1 MTVKSMIPGLA
12 LLRAIDVL
20 AGGLCR
26 SVPTETET
34 FSLLHVKD
42 ATHVSEYAPFLLGR
56 EVSER
61 DIGGLKCFCLGSLVV
76 PHVLYYLRSWL
87 EVLFDFNDK
96 LPRIMDMEGMRRTYT
111 DLSRLSVSEFVPVAK
126 YFVVDPMAHF
136 LNNPRPDRPS
146 FLTFGL
152 FHGAVKRFLKS
163 RLVSKSLK
171 NASLFQGILQGVK
184 RGCYVVP
191 KEFIQLSFE
200 KHRKTLSTPPKVSW
214 GFLELFE
221 QKCRK
226 LWSRFS
232 TDFRLFEA
240 SVSASE
246 EVKRSEG
253 GQRNYIMENLADHGE
268 QLVSMV
274 EVRAGKVEEVRRFFQ
289 PPAQTDVLRRML
301 GTSEVI
307 FPSEGE
313 EIVVNPIR
321 ADTYSAAPLYS
332 SRREPLPVSVSAV
345 LEPLKVRLITKG
357 KSFPYWISKFFQKDM
372 HSYLKSRA
380 QFRLIGEPLAEFH
393 LEWLRNQ
400 TQKLG
405 FEREFWV
412 SGDYSAATDGLKLPY
427 TKVAFETA
435 LDRADLSIMQKDLL
449 RSVLYEQTLTYPKSS
464 GLAPVTQVT
473 GQLMGSPLSFPILC
487 VVNLVTFWLSLEF
500 FLGRSLGFHELPV
513 LVNGDDILFPSTE
526 GHYKVWQEYLAEVGF
541 SLSLGKNYFHKRFL
555 TVNSELYHD
564 NGDIFQKINYL
575 NVGLLTGQSKL
586 SGRESDRLMPF
597 WSTYNVVI
605 DGAVTPERAHRRF
618 IHYNRPLVDQVT
630 NNGEYSLFTHP
641 VLGGLGCHIPKNMTP
656 RFTAFQRRLALVLH
670 ELAMKPKEGWDIRTP
685 STLKGIIVRNAN
697 LAEPHRLQYSLV
709 TIVKGDG
716 PLWRDSELFLDPN
729 EIEGILTQEF
739 DPARPFYEIKQ
750 VPRKIIDLVRKNTV
764 TLGKGYKSF
773 LTSFPYRFV
782 RLVMRPDSW
791 TDSDLLAMG
800 FAVGPADERGG
811 CNSLLE

>member
-1 MTVKSMIPGLA
+1 MTVMPMIPGLA

-20 AGGLCR
+20 VGGLCR
-26 SVPTETET
+26 SVPTETEA
-34 FSLLHVKD
+34 FSLISEKD
-42 ATHVSEYAPFLLGR
+42 ATHVSGYASFLTKR
-56 EVSER
+56 EASER
-61 DIGGLKCFCLGSLVV
+61 DIGGLRCFCLGPLVV

-87 EVLFDFNDK
+87 EVLFDFSDK
-96 LPRIMDMEGMRRTYT
+96 LPRIMDMEGMRRTFT
-111 DLSRLSVSEFVPVAK
+111 DLSRLSISEFVPAAK
-126 YFVVDPMAHF
+126 YFVVDPMARF
-136 LNNPRPDRPS
+136 LNNPRPECPS

-184 RGCYVVP
+184 RGCHVVP

-214 GFLELFE
+214 GFLDLFE
-221 QKCRK
+221 QKCKK

-246 EVKRSEG
+246 ESKRSEG
-253 GQRNYIMENLADHGE
+253 GQRNFIMENLADHGE

-274 EVRAGKVEEVRRFFQ
+274 EVRAGQVEEVRRFFQ
-289 PPAQTDVLRRML
+289 PPSVTDVIRRML
-301 GTSEVI
+301 GTDEI
-307 FPSEGE
+307 DLPSEGE
-313 EIVVNPIR
+313 ELVISPVRPDV
-321 ADTYSAAPLYS
+321 YSAAPLYS
-332 SRREPLPVSVSAV
+332 SRKEPLPVSVSAV

-357 KSFPYWISKFFQKDM
+357 KSFPYWVSKFFQKDM
-372 HSYLKSRA
+372 HSYLRSRA

-393 LEWLRNQ
+393 LEWLRAQ
-400 TQKLG
+400 TKKIG

-435 LDRADLSIMQKDLL
+435 LDRADLTSIQKDLL

-464 GLAPVTQVT
+464 GLEPVTQVT

-487 VVNLVTFWLSLEF
+487 VVNLVTFWLSLEAY
-500 FLGRSLGFHELPV
+500 LGRSLGFHELPV
-513 LVNGDDILFPSTE
+513 LVNGDDILFPSSGE
-526 GHYKVWQEYLAEVGF
+526 HYSIWQDYLSEVGF

-564 NGDIFQKINYL
+564 NGDFFHKINYL

-586 SGRESDRLMPF
+586 SGRESDKLMPF
-597 WSTYNVVI
+597 WSTYNVVV
-605 DGAVTPERAHRRF
+605 DGANTPERAHRRF
-618 IHYNRPLVDQVT
+618 IHYNRSDVDAVT
-630 NNGEYSLFTHP
+630 NHGEYSLFTHP

-656 RFTAFQRRLALVLH
+656 RFTAFQRRLALVLY
-670 ELAMKPKEGWDIRTP
+670 ELALKPKEGWDIRTP
-685 STLKGIIVRNAN
+685 STLKGIVVRNCM
-697 LAEPHRLQYSLV
+697 LSEPHRLQYSLV
-709 TIVKGDG
+709 TTVKGDG

-729 EIEGILTQEF
+729 EIEGILSQEF
-739 DPARPFYEIKQ
+739 DPSKPFYEIKQ

-764 TLGKGYKSF
+764 TLGKGFKSF
-773 LTSFPYRFV
+773 LTQFPFRFV
-782 RLVMRPDSW
+782 KLVMRPGSW
-791 TDSDLLAMG
+791 TESDLLAMG
-800 FAVGPADERGG
+800 FAVSPAVERGG
-811 CNSLLE
+811 LNSLL